1 MFLNNKTAPHL
12 LTLILMSGMSV
23 TSMSVFLPSL
33 PSMTEFFKTD
43 YALMQLSISLYL
55 ACTAIVQLVA
65 GPLSDYFGRRRVVL
79 SALII
84 LIFATIGCYLSK
96 SIETFLFFRI
106 LQASIATL
114 MVISKAIIVRDMA
127 SPEKAAS
134 MLGYVTMGMSVAPMI
149 APSIGGLFE
158 TYYNWQATFLFVI
171 ILSFGLFLLC
181 WFDLGETN
189 KEKNKSLLEQ
199 VSEYP
204 ILFASRRFW
213 GYAFAAAFST
223 GTFFAFLG
231 GAPFVGSEV
240 FNLSPATMGVLF
252 GLPAL
257 GFFGGNFLTGKFSM
271 RIGIDRMILLGTIA
285 QIFGMGMSLI
295 ISILGF
301 GTAFTFFGFCIFI
314 GIGNGLTLANS
325 TAGMLSIRPSV
336 AGTASGIGGA
346 IQIGGGSALATL
358 AGFLLSNS
366 EGAYAL
372 QIIMFLSA
380 LMGFIC
386 ILYVMRRTKVVMS
399 NDKEV

>member
-114 MVISKAIIVRDMA
+114 MVISKAIVRDMA

-149 APSIGGLFE
+149 APSIGGSFE

-231 GAPFVGSEV
+231 GAPFVGSKV

>member
-114 MVISKAIIVRDMA
+114 MVISKAIVRDMA
-127 SPEKAAS
+127 SPEKSAS
-134 MLGYVTMGMSVAPMI
+134 MLGYVTMVMSVSPMI
-149 APSIGGLFE
+149 APSIGCLFE

-171 ILSFGLFLLC
+171 ILSFVLFLLC

>member
-79 SALII
+79 SALVI

-114 MVISKAIIVRDMA
+114 MVISKAIVRDMA

-189 KEKNKSLLEQ
+189 KEKNKSLREQ

-231 GAPFVGSEV
+231 GAPFVGSKV

>member
-23 TSMSVFLPSL
+23 MSMSVFLPSL

-114 MVISKAIIVRDMA
+114 MVASRAIVRDMA

-171 ILSFGLFLLC
+171 IFSFGLFLLC

-189 KEKNKSLLEQ
+189 KEKNKSLREQ

-231 GAPFVGSEV
+231 GAPFVGSKV

-301 GTAFTFFGFCIFI
+301 GTAFSFFGFCIFI

-399 NDKEV
+399 NDK

>member
-114 MVISKAIIVRDMA
+114 MVISKAIVRDMA

-189 KEKNKSLLEQ
+189 KEKNKSLREQ

-231 GAPFVGSEV
+231 GAPFVGSKV

-380 LMGFIC
+380 VMGFIC

>member
-23 TSMSVFLPSL
+23 MSMSVFLPSL

-114 MVISKAIIVRDMA
+114 MVVSRAIVRDMA

-171 ILSFGLFLLC
+171 IFSFGLFLLC

-189 KEKNKSLLEQ
+189 KEKNKSLREQ

-231 GAPFVGSEV
+231 GAPFVGSKV

>member
-114 MVISKAIIVRDMA
+114 MVISKAIVRDMA

-189 KEKNKSLLEQ
+189 KEKNKSLREQ

>member
-23 TSMSVFLPSL
+23 TTMSVFLPSL

-114 MVISKAIIVRDMA
+114 MVISKAIVRDMA

-189 KEKNKSLLEQ
+189 KEKNKSLREQ

>member
-1 MFLNNKTAPHL
+1 MVLNNKTPPHL

-23 TSMSVFLPSL
+23 MSMSVFLPSL
-33 PSMTEFFKTD
+33 PSMTEFFETD
-43 YALMQLSISLYL
+43 YALMQLSVTLYL
-55 ACTAIVQLVA
+55 ACTAIVQLIA
-65 GPLSDYFGRRRVVL
+65 GPLSDYFGRRKVVL
-79 SALII
+79 TALII
-84 LIFATIGCYLSK
+84 LIIATIGCYLSK
-96 SIETFLFFRI
+96 SIEAFLFFRI
-106 LQASIATL
+106 IQASIATL
-114 MVISKAIIVRDMA
+114 MAISRAIVRDMA

-149 APSIGGLFE
+149 APSIGGFFE
-158 TYYNWQATFLFVI
+158 TYYNWQATFIFVMI
-171 ILSFGLFLLC
+171 FSFGLVVLC
-181 WFDLGETN
+181 WLDLGETN
-189 KEKNKSLLEQ
+189 SSKNKSLREQ
-199 VSEYP
+199 IKEYP
-204 ILFASRRFW
+204 ILFTSRRFW

-231 GAPFVGSEV
+231 GAPFVGSKV
-240 FNLSPATMGVLF
+240 FNLSPATMGLLF
-252 GLPAL
+252 GLPAM

-271 RIGIDRMILLGTIA
+271 KIGIDRMILLGTIA

-380 LMGFIC
+380 FMGFIC
-386 ILYVMRRTKVVMS
+386 ILYVIRRTKVAMTS
-399 NDKEV
+399 DN

>member
-114 MVISKAIIVRDMA
+114 MVISKAIVRDMA

-189 KEKNKSLLEQ
+189 KEKNKSLREQ

-231 GAPFVGSEV
+231 GAPFVGSKV
-240 FNLSPATMGVLF
+240 FNLSPTTMGVLF

-295 ISILGF
+295 IFILGF

-380 LMGFIC
+380 LMSFIC

>member
-23 TSMSVFLPSL
+23 MSMSVFLPSL

-114 MVISKAIIVRDMA
+114 MVISKAIVRDMA

-171 ILSFGLFLLC
+171 IFSFGLFLLC

-189 KEKNKSLLEQ
+189 KEKNKSLREQ

-231 GAPFVGSEV
+231 GAPFVGSKV

-366 EGAYAL
+366 EGTYAL